1 MIPVSNFEQVQWP
14 KPGAKQT
21 TFVCQESAVEQPT
34 YNFNDSADLLGNWE
48 GGDYTELIVKPNRAD
63 LSQAISSTYA
73 STSTSAAGQGHGSN
87 AAPQG
92 SSSASSSSY

>member
-14 KPGAKQT
+14 KPGTKQT
-21 TFVCQESAVEQPT
+21 TFVCQESAVEQPK